1 MMDLRRSEVVGVG
14 ATVKP
19 TGHCG
24 KHKFRP
30 AREQN
35 CLLFMPKP
43 QREPTD
49 IALNFKT
56 PLAWRGSI
64 SEGLQTYLLR
74 ITLFLDSTHVLIF
87 PIVLPTL

>member
-1 MMDLRRSEVVGVG
+1 MG
-14 ATVKP
+14 AAVKP

-74 ITLFLDSTHVLIF
+74 ITPVSYTHLDVYKRQYLCEAAFSALTFIK
-87 PIVLPTL
+87 